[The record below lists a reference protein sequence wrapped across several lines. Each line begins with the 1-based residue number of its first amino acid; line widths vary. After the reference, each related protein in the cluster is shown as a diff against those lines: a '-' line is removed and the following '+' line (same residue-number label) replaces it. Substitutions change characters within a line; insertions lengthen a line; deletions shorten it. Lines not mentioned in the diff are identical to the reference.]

1 MTFSGSDADRA
12 ALIDVCA
19 SSELLSGGRGV
30 RFEVDVGGRNVP
42 AFVIRY
48 GGRAFAYL
56 NRCAHVATELDWLAG
71 LFFDF
76 DAEHLLCAT
85 HGALYDPVTGDCRG
99 GACAGYGGLRALR
112 VVERDGRVF
121 WQPDGYA
128 EPLRQGV

>member
-1 MTFSGSDADRA
+1 MSLGPDADRA
-12 ALIDVCA
+12 SLIDVCA
-19 SSELLSGGRGV
+19 SSDLLSGGRGI

-42 AFVIRY
+42 AFVVRF

-85 HGALYDPVTGDCRG
+85 HGALYDPVTGECRG
-99 GACAGYGGLRALR
+99 GACVGYGGLRAIK
-112 VVERDGRVF
+112 VVEQDGRVF

-128 EPLRQGV
+128 EPLRSSV

>member
-1 MTFSGSDADRA
+1 MAGSTP
-12 ALIDVCA
+12 LIEVCA

-42 AFVIRY
+42 AFVVRY

-56 NRCAHVATELDWLAG
+56 NRCSHVATELDWLPG

-76 DAEHLLCAT
+76 DAEHLMCST
-85 HGALYDPVTGDCRG
+85 HGAFYDPATGACRG
-99 GACAGYGGLRALR
+99 GPCAGQGGLRALQ
-112 VVERDGRVF
+112 VIEQDGRVF

-128 EPLRQGV
+128 EPLRQIT